1 MSVSIAQKLFLI
13 ISITGFGGL
22 LVFLGIA
29 LHLAYA
35 KMDVMLEHL
44 KNCPAIMVRAPFKNG
59 GAWGRLFVLGA
70 VMGVMTM
77 PDFYLRDGGADA
89 KDLESFP
96 EGLRKKLIVLHWG
109 GGVCIALLLVL
120 FVVNALGYIQ

>member
-1 MSVSIAQKLFLI
+1 MSVSVAQKLFLCI
-13 ISITGFGGL
+13 GITGFGGL
-22 LVFLGIA
+22 LIFLGVA

-35 KMDVMLEHL
+35 KMDVMLDHL

-77 PDFYLRDGGADA
+77 PNFYLRDGGADA
-89 KDLESFP
+89 KDLEGFP
-96 EGLRKKLIVLHWG
+96 GGLRRKLIVLHWG
-109 GGVCIALLLVL
+109 GVACIALLLAL
-120 FVVNALGYIQ
+120 FAVNALGYIQ

>member
-1 MSVSIAQKLFLI
+1 MSVSVAQKLFLC
-13 ISITGFGGL
+13 ISLTGFGGL
-22 LVFLGIA
+22 LIFLCVS

-35 KMDVMLEHL
+35 KMDVMLDHL

-77 PDFYLRDGGADA
+77 PNFYLRDGGADA
-89 KDLESFP
+89 KDLEAFP
-96 EGLRKKLIVLHWG
+96 GGLRKKLIVLHWG
-109 GGVCIALLLVL
+109 GVACIALLLAL
-120 FVVNALGYIQ
+120 FAVNALGYIQ